1 MCSSGCSSQTMR
13 RRRAGRGPWSSG
25 AVEREEPVL
34 ISLPVIIETEW
45 VLRSRY
51 TFDKAA
57 ILASLSGLM
66 AAREFTFEDE
76 PAIEEA
82 LYRWKDSAAGFVD
95 CLIAAHNRR
104 LGCSATATF
113 DAATRASSGVRRR
126 VACAP
131 QDGRQHRHAVGGPAR
146 IRALFRFPKSRR
158 HDRPHPIRPQP
169 HRHPAHRRRTD
180 GALLL
185 VVRTAARRHLHPAHR
200 RHRPER
206 SSPEAVQAI
215 LDGMKWLGLD

>member
-1 MCSSGCSSQTMR
+1 MLGLDTNVLVRLLVADDAAQT
-13 RRRAGRGPWSSG
+13 RRARALVER

-34 ISLPVIIETEW
+34 VSLPVIIETEW

-104 LGCSATATF
+104 LGA
-113 DAATRASSGVRRR
+113 RQRR
-126 VACAP
+126 P
-131 QDGRQHRHAVGGPAR
+131 SMP
-146 IRALFRFPKSRR
+146 P
-158 HDRPHPIRPQP
+158 
-169 HRHPAHRRRTD
+169 
-180 GALLL
+180 
-185 VVRTAARRHLHPAHR
+185 AARVPGFVA
-200 RHRPER
+200 
-206 SSPEAVQAI
+206 A
-215 LDGMKWLGLD
+215 

>member
-1 MCSSGCSSQTMR
+1 MLGLDTNVLVRLLVADDAAQT
-13 RRRAGRGPWSSG
+13 RRARALVAR

-34 ISLPVIIETEW
+34 VSLPVIIETEW

-104 LGCSATATF
+104 LGCTATATF
-113 DAATRASSGVRRR
+113 NVAA
-126 VACAP
+126 
-131 QDGRQHRHAVGGPAR
+131 AR
-146 IRALFRFPKSRR
+146 IQGF
-158 HDRPHPIRPQP
+158 
-169 HRHPAHRRRTD
+169 
-180 GALLL
+180 
-185 VVRTAARRHLHPAHR
+185 VAA
-200 RHRPER
+200 
-206 SSPEAVQAI
+206 
-215 LDGMKWLGLD
+215 